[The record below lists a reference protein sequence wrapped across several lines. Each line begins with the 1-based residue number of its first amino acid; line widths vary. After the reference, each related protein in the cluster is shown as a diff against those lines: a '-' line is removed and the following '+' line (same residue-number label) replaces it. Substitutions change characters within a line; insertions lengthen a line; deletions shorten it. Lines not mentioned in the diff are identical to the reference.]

1 MRREEETAVFLDESV
16 DGKQRSFDLQVQF
29 AMPEL
34 VAQPART
41 CYRVQM
47 TSDTKKE
54 KMAIRDGAL
63 TI

>member
-1 MRREEETAVFLDESV
+1 MRREEETAVFLDENV
-16 DGKQRSFDLQVQF
+16 EGKQRSFDLQVQF

-41 CYRVQM
+41 WYRVQM